1 MSETVHYIGKLTLVP
16 IEGDIQNT
24 AKIILRGE
32 GRGAEGYSDF
42 LEALEDWSYKKYVIY
57 NGNIYKADMKES
69 DPYSNMAIATKKED
83 GTIDFE
89 VRYYNGGCSFSE
101 AIEDALRKI

>member
-16 IEGDIQNT
+16 IEEDIQNT
-24 AKIILRGE
+24 AKIILQEE
-32 GRGAEGYSDF
+32 GWSLEGYSDS
-42 LEALEDWSYKKYVIY
+42 LEALDGRGYRKYVIY
-57 NGNIYKADMKES
+57 NGNIYRVDMKEY
-69 DPYSNMAIATKKED
+69 DPYANIGIAFKKDD

-89 VRYYNGGCSFSE
+89 VRYHNGGCSFSE

>member
-16 IEGDIQNT
+16 IEGDIQNI
-24 AKIILRGE
+24 AKMILQKE
-32 GRGAEGYSDF
+32 GWSLEGYNDF
-42 LEALEDWSYKKYVIY
+42 LEALEDWSYKKYIIY
-57 NGNIYKADMKES
+57 NENIYKVDMKES